1 MSFLYIKSLHL
12 DYALSLK
19 CTIMEILLPSKND
32 NSKHE
37 KLINPKA
44 VTIIGANGSGKS
56 RFGDEIERTQKNA
69 SFRISAFNALCTI
82 PDEPVKPGSIR
93 DLYKKTLDVSPYV
106 ARDINSEFE
115 QLIFLLLNEELR
127 SLIIYKDELKQ
138 KGKATLPRTRFDK
151 TKELW
156 ESIFPKN
163 KLMRIAGKL
172 LIHGNESTQPYNALR
187 MSQGEK
193 VVFYLI
199 AATLYAEKES
209 VILVDDPEMFLH
221 NSVIKNLWDSIEQ
234 LRTDCTFIYL
244 THDIEFASSRS
255 DGKCVW
261 IKSFDAEHI
270 TWDYEF
276 IDAHGDLPEAVYL
289 DILGSRKPVL
299 FIEGTDNSSID
310 IKLYPHIFPEYLV
323 KPLGGCTRV
332 IETTRAF
339 AELKSFHHLE
349 SKGIVDRDR
358 RTRNEIAYLRERNV
372 FVPEVAEVENLLML
386 EAVIRTVAR
395 RMMQN
400 PENVFR
406 QVRDNVIALFS
417 EELEEQA
424 LLHTRHR
431 IRRQLEYTI
440 DRRVKTI
447 DELSN
452 HINNLTADIDSKF
465 VFKSICN
472 EFRGFVRD
480 KDYSSILRVYNQ
492 KGMLPQS
499 KVAQLCGL
507 SGKEKY
513 LSFVLSILKENK
525 ADAAYLRKA
534 IKACFGLN

>member
-1 MSFLYIKSLHL
+1 M
-12 DYALSLK
+12 
-19 CTIMEILLPSKND
+19 
-32 NSKHE
+32 
-37 KLINPKA
+37 
-44 VTIIGANGSGKS
+44 
-56 RFGDEIERTQKNA
+56 
-69 SFRISAFNALCTI
+69 
-82 PDEPVKPGSIR
+82 
-93 DLYKKTLDVSPYV
+93 
-106 ARDINSEFE
+106 
-115 QLIFLLLNEELR
+115 
-127 SLIIYKDELKQ
+127 
-138 KGKATLPRTRFDK
+138 
-151 TKELW
+151 
-156 ESIFPKN
+156 
-163 KLMRIAGKL
+163 
-172 LIHGNESTQPYNALR
+172 
-187 MSQGEK
+187 
-193 VVFYLI
+193 
-199 AATLYAEKES
+199 
-209 VILVDDPEMFLH
+209 
-221 NSVIKNLWDSIEQ
+221 
-234 LRTDCTFIYL
+234 
-244 THDIEFASSRS
+244 
-255 DGKCVW
+255 
-261 IKSFDAEHI
+261 
-270 TWDYEF
+270 
-276 IDAHGDLPEAVYL
+276 PEAVYL

-400 PENVFR
+400 PENVFH

-480 KDYSSILRVYNQ
+480 KDYSSVLRVYNQ